1 MQKNVQSEQVKC
13 LKEPLRVQRVGN
25 YRDWVAIWIL
35 CVTQEMSVTQERIWL
50 FVCLFVGF
58 FFTCRKPQMHLI
70 KTVQLW
76 IRWVSK
82 ALLCQYPI
90 SIFPFQQPYISFW
103 IGWEN
108 LSMFWWG
115 NTHSLLSFFLIFFHF
130 TWKRYWCC
138 TERLI
143 AKVNH
148 GWRLLPR

>member
-1 MQKNVQSEQVKC
+1 MWRSHWEF
-13 LKEPLRVQRVGN
+13 KEWETIETESPFES
-25 YRDWVAIWIL
+25 

-50 FVCLFVGF
+50 FVCLLVGF

-115 NTHSLLSFFLIFFHF
+115 NTRSLLSFFLFSF
-130 TWKRYWCC
+130 TSLGKD
-138 TERLI
+138 I
-143 AKVNH
+143 DVVQKD
-148 GWRLLPR
+148 